1 MSPFGQRAQLVEG
14 NCPDCGRPVKKMSR
28 SAYFFKL
35 SKYSD
40 KLVELL
46 GNGTF
51 LQPESRAK
59 EMISFDRGSRTYV
72 SQASL
77 NWASGFD

>member
-1 MSPFGQRAQLVEG
+1 MSPFWTESQLVEG
-14 NCPDCGRPVKKMSR
+14 NCPDCGRPVKKMSED
-28 SAYFFKL
+28 AYFFKL

-59 EMISFDRGSRTYV
+59 EMISFVEQGLEDLCTRE
-72 SQASL
+72 L
-77 NWASGFD
+77 H

>member
-1 MSPFGQRAQLVEG
+1 MSE
-14 NCPDCGRPVKKMSR
+14 D
-28 SAYFFKL
+28 AYFFKL

-59 EMISFDRGSRTYV
+59 EMISFVEQGLEDLCTQSFIRLGH
-72 SQASL
+72 Q
-77 NWASGFD
+77 GFRLMRDT